1 MERAS
6 SPPRRLPSLNERLA
20 PAVRVA
26 RYAESVMQIADSAP
40 LPFAPQPKPARAPRL
55 VAKQASRLSRREA
68 LKKASAKKQRT
79 EYGARNS
86 TPKWGDAKD
95 RCRIRFNYR
104 CAFAGTKRC
113 DTPTLGLTP
122 HHWDR
127 TVGAGGDNRDE
138 NLILLCAS
146 CHDKAHAGHL
156 DRTTIWWRLIDLGH
170 IACLDAEALDQ
181 YDEAVSRFNGRAG

>member
-1 MERAS
+1 ME
-6 SPPRRLPSLNERLA
+6 
-20 PAVRVA
+20 RVA
-26 RYAESVMQIADSAP
+26 RYAGDVMQVASPA
-40 LPFAPQPKPARAPRL
+40 LPFNPQPKTPRTPRL

-79 EYGARNS
+79 DYGARNG
-86 TPKWGDAKD
+86 TPKWGDAKA
-95 RCRIRFNYR
+95 RCRIRFHHR

-113 DTPTLGLTP
+113 LSPTLGLTP

-156 DRTTIWWRLIDLGH
+156 DRETIWFRLVELGVVTGLVWS
-170 IACLDAEALDQ
+170 AQ
-181 YDEAVSRFNGRAG
+181 